1 MRMERV
7 LGQVRENEPY
17 TEEFSEGLLGVC
29 DKARFLYDLNGEGFY
44 SLADA
49 VERFYS
55 STEEVREFVDR
66 LRAETVPAHSAV
78 WVERQRFYLYA
89 RGNDVDV
96 DVDRTAP
103 CVRAE
108 LRYLEFSERDALRKQ
123 AFAEFRARIE
133 PLVSVGG
140 WNTFTIDDLSRAWY
154 ADRGDVRAALSVL
167 QSGVFEDLSVLS
179 LLAGEYVIQRE
190 NRGAPKTERR

>member
-1 MRMERV
+1 MLLETCLSYM
-7 LGQVRENEPY
+7 RENEPY
-17 TEEFSEGLLGVC
+17 TGEFIEGLRGLC

-49 VERFYS
+49 AERLYS
-55 STEEVREFVDR
+55 SSEEVREFVDR
-66 LRAETVPAHSAV
+66 LRAETVPPMTAV
-78 WVERQRFYLYA
+78 WVDRNRFYLFE

-108 LRYLEFSERDALRKQ
+108 MRYLEISERDALRKQ

-133 PLVSVGG
+133 PLISVRG
-140 WNTFTIDDLSRAWY
+140 WNTFTIDDLSRAWD

-179 LLAGEYVIQRE
+179 LLAGEYVIQRV
-190 NRGAPKTERR
+190 NRGAP